1 MNVELRHLRALAAI
15 GDEGTVTGAAAVL
28 HVGQPALSRTL
39 EQLESRLGVR
49 LVERTTRTLRLTDAG
64 RRLHER
70 AHRILADLDDAL
82 LDATRG
88 ARPLRIG
95 FPWAALGDRTVPLLR
110 TWREENPGS
119 PVRAHRGDDP
129 EAALRRGEIDA
140 ALLRTRPAPD
150 ARLVVEELYTER
162 RVLAAA
168 VDDPLAVR
176 GSAGLGDLSGRSVAV
191 CATAAT
197 TDGLWPSA
205 GPRTFQVANT
215 DEWLTVI
222 ATGEALGVT
231 AEATAQSHPHPG
243 VRYLPLPDAPPLTVR
258 LVRPRVPTHPATL
271 AFLAH
276 LRRMT
281 GRQGG

>member
-15 GDEGTVTGAAAVL
+15 GDEGSVTGAAAVL
-28 HVGQPALSRTL
+28 HIGQPALSRTL
-39 EQLESRLGVR
+39 EQLERRIGVR
-49 LVERTTRTLRLTDAG
+49 LVERTTRSLRLTDAG

-82 LDATRG
+82 LDAARG

-110 TWREENPGS
+110 AWREEHPDS

-129 EAALRRGEIDA
+129 EAALRRGETDA

-150 ARLVVEELYTER
+150 AGLVVEELYSEP
-162 RVLAAA
+162 RVLATAA
-168 VDDPLAVR
+168 DDPLAAR
-176 GSAGLGDLSGRSVAV
+176 AAAGLGDLAGRSVAV

-197 TDGLWPSA
+197 TDGLWPGG
-205 GPRTFQVANT
+205 GPRTFEVANA
-215 DEWLTVI
+215 DDWLTVI

-231 AEATAQSHPHPG
+231 AEATAHSHPHPG
-243 VRYLPLPDAPPLTVR
+243 VRYLPLPDAPRVTVR
-258 LVRPRVPTHPATL
+258 VARPRVPTHPATL

-281 GRQGG
+281 ARHPG